1 MQVVKLGKDPDA
13 CVHTKLKVIIGERFL
28 VTFTNSKVAVALESE
43 LIPATERL
51 STLMEMCRVRK
62 ATDKLPSRGSP

>member
-28 VTFTNSKVAVALESE
+28 VMFTNSKVAVALESE
-43 LIPATERL
+43 LRVAAHLGDEQQL
-51 STLMEMCRVRK
+51 SAL
-62 ATDKLPSRGSP
+62 LRGGGGC